1 MGDRCSHGLRGEQ
14 VRRRAEHQQ
23 VRDSEPASGLR
34 GSGRP
39 TDQHLGEAN
48 GQEEVEGSREPVW
61 LTTGLRRDLGASQ
74 ALGSA
79 HGWDLY
85 PVPSAGALTIL
96 QGGGID
102 LTGGGPRASPI
113 EGLDHHPVLGELLE
127 VVQGVDLTVPGGLHL
142 HNAVLPIAARA
153 GLSVANLV
161 APYDAILQLLLGC
174 LWVRGRRDEDTVT
187 I

>member
-1 MGDRCSHGLRGEQ
+1 M
-14 VRRRAEHQQ
+14 
-23 VRDSEPASGLR
+23 
-34 GSGRP
+34 
-39 TDQHLGEAN
+39 DQHLGEAN

-161 APYDAILQLLLGC
+161 APYDAILQLLLGR